1 MGKINLKHIGK
12 FEDFCK
18 SRKTRRIK
26 EANELSIDVPFWQDA
41 IDAVLQDIRQISG
54 DPIDWSL
61 LLSNL
66 KVKFLVIGRDLP
78 TGEDIVLAHIRDILF
93 QRFGDTILGGDIGC
107 LTYDAGEM
115 GAKAL
120 VFSQLASE
128 ILHKVRVEAG
138 MESEID
144 PEPDPKPL
152 AKVSLGYEDEYYD
165 DLPFEQRNVAGFD
178 SFVSMLKESVDR
190 IKCQDD
196 DKALDYCLNKI
207 EKAAGSLKLDDIL
220 KVVKEEEF
228 PDLKSY
234 LRSIV
239 DKYLLN
245 TTIELNGKILKDK
258 GDEKHILKQAKKM
271 YAIEITRKLI
281 DTIKKETL

>member
-115 GAKAL
+115 GAFLGVLKGSEYRLSGL
-120 VFSQLASE
+120 VDDAIAFE
-128 ILHKVRVEAG
+128 IG
-138 MESEID
+138 
-144 PEPDPKPL
+144 
-152 AKVSLGYEDEYYD
+152 G
-165 DLPFEQRNVAGFD
+165 
-178 SFVSMLKESVDR
+178 
-190 IKCQDD
+190 
-196 DKALDYCLNKI
+196 
-207 EKAAGSLKLDDIL
+207 IL
-220 KVVKEEEF
+220 R
-228 PDLKSY
+228 P
-234 LRSIV
+234 RS
-239 DKYLLN
+239 
-245 TTIELNGKILKDK
+245 
-258 GDEKHILKQAKKM
+258 
-271 YAIEITRKLI
+271 
-281 DTIKKETL
+281 